1 MPRMKLFMSLSFITL
16 VMKKKLHI
24 VLPPTNSPKRVKLN
38 SNGMIL
44 SMIIMH
50 SLRALKD
57 GLKNSMM
64 ARRMETIATG
74 MSIIIQF
81 LFQI

>member
-1 MPRMKLFMSLSFITL
+1 MSLSFITL
-16 VMKKKLHI
+16 VMKKKPHI
-24 VLPPTNSPKRVKLN
+24 VLPPTNSPKRVKQN

-57 GLKNSMM
+57 GLKNSTM